1 MTTLHVIRHG
11 RAMAGAADYDRLHP
25 DGAEQARL
33 LGEYLAKN
41 SIRFDAVY
49 TGPLVRQMDTLT
61 HMREGA
67 GTIGTAWPAA
77 VILAELAEVPLE
89 PLARHCMTERIAT
102 DAKLQALLAEL
113 SAGHAPSDPAFFE
126 GMLQYVVG
134 LWVSGEVTLPG
145 LESAPEFG
153 RRVRAGLDRILREA
167 TSQEGEERHVGIVTS
182 NGVIGWLLGHA
193 SSEAAPELRCL
204 HRRMFNASVNRFRI
218 LDGRLEID
226 AWNVVDHLPDTRLR
240 TIL

>member
-33 LGEYLAKN
+33 LGEYLRKN
-41 SIRFDAVY
+41 AVHFDAIY
-49 TGPLVRQMDTLT
+49 TGPLVRQRDTLT

-67 GTIGTAWPAA
+67 GEIGAAWPAA

-89 PLARHCMTERIAT
+89 PLARHCMTERITT
-102 DAKLQALLAEL
+102 DAKLQALMAEL
-113 SAGHAPSDPAFFE
+113 MAGHAPSDPAFFE
-126 GMLQYVVG
+126 GILKYVVA

-145 LESAPEFG
+145 VESAPEFG
-153 RRVRAGLDRILREA
+153 RRVGAALSRVLGGAESNED
-167 TSQEGEERHVGIVTS
+167 EERHVAIVTS
-182 NGVIGWLLGHA
+182 NGVIGWLVGHA
-193 SSEAAPELRCL
+193 EREEAPELRCL
-204 HRRMFNASVNRFRI
+204 HRRMFNASINRFRVRA
-218 LDGRLEID
+218 GRLELD
-226 AWNVVDHLPDTRLR
+226 AWNLVDHLTDSRLR